1 MMNYYSALDRG
12 NEALQDGVNLRF
24 PSGSAMPWGN
34 RDYDVNLVIAD
45 KAWDANGQ
53 LWFNPF
59 NTDGFLAD
67 QILVNWQYKP
77 RLKVRA
83 RSYRFRLLNGSV
95 SRYFKFAV
103 VREIAGTSGEFKGPS
118 GSNLSYARV
127 PFHMIANDGN
137 IMEHAVPFDGTMDL
151 NGDGNLQDNNGIL
164 PLQGIAERY
173 DIIINF
179 AKNGIKAGDKLYFVN
194 LMEHDSGKG
203 PKQAIPLADVLSEK
217 YKAVI
222 KQTSKGPQWDN
233 GDPAVGKFLQLWVQ
247 PYTGQDLSMDPVA
260 YEPAKPGKAAG
271 LKMLPLPID
280 RDAAADQAKLKD
292 ARHREFIFGRS
303 DGTDTTP
310 WTIKTDGGFGYSMDP
325 RRISAAPQLA
335 NQSTDG
341 GFSGDGTL
349 EVWKIVNGGNGWS
362 HPVHVHFEEG
372 VILSRDGKAPPEW
385 EKWARKDVYRIGP
398 DADSSEEVEMAIRFR
413 EFAGTYMEHCHNTQ
427 HEDSSMLLRW
437 DIEHP
442 GQFQVMPTPL
452 QDGTA
457 CATWP
462 R

>member
-1 MMNYYSALDRG
+1 M
-12 NEALQDGVNLRF
+12 
-24 PSGSAMPWGN
+24 GN
-34 RDYDVNLVIAD
+34 RDYDVNLVVAD

-151 NGDGNLQDNNGIL
+151 NGDGNLQDNNGVL
-164 PLQGIAERY
+164 PLQAIAERY

-203 PKQAIPLADVLSEK
+203 PKQAIPLADVLSE
-217 YKAVI
+217 
-222 KQTSKGPQWDN
+222 
-233 GDPAVGKFLQLWVQ
+233 
-247 PYTGQDLSMDPVA
+247 
-260 YEPAKPGKAAG
+260 
-271 LKMLPLPID
+271 
-280 RDAAADQAKLKD
+280 
-292 ARHREFIFGRS
+292 
-303 DGTDTTP
+303 
-310 WTIKTDGGFGYSMDP
+310 
-325 RRISAAPQLA
+325 
-335 NQSTDG
+335 
-341 GFSGDGTL
+341 
-349 EVWKIVNGGNGWS
+349 
-362 HPVHVHFEEG
+362 
-372 VILSRDGKAPPEW
+372 
-385 EKWARKDVYRIGP
+385 
-398 DADSSEEVEMAIRFR
+398 
-413 EFAGTYMEHCHNTQ
+413 NTRQ
-427 HEDSSMLLRW
+427 
-437 DIEHP
+437 
-442 GQFQVMPTPL
+442 
-452 QDGTA
+452 
-457 CATWP
+457 
-462 R
+462 

>member
-24 PSGSAMPWGN
+24 PSGSGMPWGN

-59 NTDGFLAD
+59 NTDGFLGD
-67 QILVNWQYKP
+67 QILVNWQYQP

-83 RSYRFRLLNGSV
+83 RSYRFRILNGSV

-194 LMEHDSGKG
+194 LEEHRTGKG
-203 PKQAIPLADVLSEK
+203 PEGTIALADVLSGK

-233 GDPAVGKFLQLWVQ
+233 GDPAVGKFLQLLVQ
-247 PYTGQDLSMDPVA
+247 PYTGQDVSMDPVA

-280 RDAAADQAKLKD
+280 RDSATDQAKIKN

-303 DGTDTTP
+303 DGTDTKP
-310 WTIKTDGGFGYSMDP
+310 WTIKTDGAFGYSMDHDASV
-325 RRISAAPQLA
+325 RRRNWPTSPPTVVSAATAPWKCGKS
-335 NQSTDG
+335 STAAMAG
-341 GFSGDGTL
+341 ATRYTCT
-349 EVWKIVNGGNGWS
+349 
-362 HPVHVHFEEG
+362 
-372 VILSRDGKAPPEW
+372 SRRA
-385 EKWARKDVYRIGP
+385 
-398 DADSSEEVEMAIRFR
+398 
-413 EFAGTYMEHCHNTQ
+413 
-427 HEDSSMLLRW
+427 
-437 DIEHP
+437 
-442 GQFQVMPTPL
+442 
-452 QDGTA
+452 
-457 CATWP
+457 
-462 R
+462 